1 MELCP
6 SPFAVRQRSIAIGGT
21 SVFAKPG
28 TIPAATPLN
37 FQSGLRASGV
47 TASVIKGSSP
57 FAALQVASP
66 SKVVSPSIPTPV
78 AGAPVTSPSLRGCSP
93 LLPARIT
100 TPVTTITTS
109 GSYVPPVSGSYTAP
123 APPIA
128 TVAVSS
134 SYAPPPLIV
143 ATGSYAPPASG
154 SYAPPPLI
162 VPTGSYAP
170 PTSGSYTPAPLL
182 APTGSYCGPP
192 VLAVPA
198 ATVVRAAIGKA
209 PSGSYAPPI
218 LASPSP
224 STPSSRPRVILCS
237 GSHVPP
243 VLVSS
248 GSYTPPVTAV
258 RIPASGSYCGPP
270 LRELPDPET
279 VERQKE
285 AYRGAL
291 DNQFHTGLAQIA
303 AEREAKREFLKQQA
317 EQTKAQFAL
326 QVQSQLD
333 SKHLG
338 LDSGLNSKLMQFQ
351 ETAMIHRKN
360 LEEKAAG
367 LTLDYQQ
374 KKASEELLQRQYMIQ
389 KHFVESER
397 KLASEF
403 TQKQGS
409 SLRSKPIATSMKI
422 S

>member
-28 TIPAATPLN
+28 TIPAAIPHN

-47 TASVIKGSSP
+47 TASVTKGSSP

-66 SKVVSPSIPTPV
+66 SKVVSPSIPAPV
-78 AGAPVTSPSLRGCSP
+78 AGGATHVASI
-93 LLPARIT
+93 AR
-100 TPVTTITTS
+100 VLAS
-109 GSYVPPVSGSYTAP
+109 ASSKDNH
-123 APPIA
+123 
-128 TVAVSS
+128 S
-134 SYAPPPLIV
+134 SYYYNYIGFIRNAPPPLIV
-143 ATGSYAPPASG
+143 STGSYAPPASG

-162 VPTGSYAP
+162 VSTGSYCGP
-170 PTSGSYTPAPLL
+170 PVLALGSYTPAPLL
-182 APTGSYCGPP
+182 APTGSYCRPP
-192 VLAVPA
+192 VLAVSA
-198 ATVVRAAIGKA
+198 ATVVPAAIGKLA
-209 PSGSYAPPI
+209 SGSYAPPI

-224 STPSSRPRVILCS
+224 STPSSRPRVIPSS

-243 VLVSS
+243 VLVPS
-248 GSYTPPVTAV
+248 GSYTPPVIAA

-279 VERQKE
+279 VERQRE
-285 AYRGAL
+285 AYREAL

-317 EQTKAQFAL
+317 EQAKAQFAL

-333 SKHLG
+333 SKHLA
-338 LDSGLNSKLMQFQ
+338 LDSG

-403 TQKQGS
+403 IQKQGN
-409 SLRSKPIATSMKI
+409 SLRSK
-422 S
+422 

>member
-28 TIPAATPLN
+28 TIPAAIPHN

-47 TASVIKGSSP
+47 TASVTKGSSP

-66 SKVVSPSIPTPV
+66 SKVVSPSIPAPV
-78 AGAPVTSPSLRGCSP
+78 AGAPLTSPALRGCSP

-123 APPIA
+123 APP
-128 TVAVSS
+128 VAVSS

-162 VPTGSYAP
+162 VS
-170 PTSGSYTPAPLL
+170 
-182 APTGSYCGPP
+182 TGSYCGPP
-192 VLAVPA
+192 VLAVSA
-198 ATVVRAAIGKA
+198 ATVVPAAIGKLA
-209 PSGSYAPPI
+209 SGSYAPPI

-224 STPSSRPRVILCS
+224 STPSSRPRVIPSS

-243 VLVSS
+243 VLVPS
-248 GSYTPPVTAV
+248 GSYTPPVIAA

-279 VERQKE
+279 VERQRE
-285 AYRGAL
+285 AYREAL

-317 EQTKAQFAL
+317 EQAKAQFAL

-333 SKHLG
+333 SKHLA
-338 LDSGLNSKLMQFQ
+338 LDSGLNSKLMEFQ

-403 TQKQGS
+403 IQKQGN